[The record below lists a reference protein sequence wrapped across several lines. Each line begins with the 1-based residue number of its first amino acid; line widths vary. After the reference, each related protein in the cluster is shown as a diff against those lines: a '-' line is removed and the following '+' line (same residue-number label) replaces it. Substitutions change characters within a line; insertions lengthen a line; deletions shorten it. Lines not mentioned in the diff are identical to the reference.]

1 MRVVV
6 IFLIIALLMLIR
18 ISYVKR
24 EMFSQNDQ
32 ITINAINKEINS
44 LGIGVDKIP
53 VINNRLD
60 DLDGQN
66 IIITDDVAGLYT
78 LLTPYLDS
86 KGKALIFPKGDKGD
100 IGPKGNKGNKGNIG
114 PKGDKGDI
122 GPTGGKGDTGP
133 AGSVGATGG
142 NGAIGQRGEGGPAG
156 ASVFDV
162 SRLMLN
168 GETDLFNQKDKIN
181 DSKDEPQPSNA
192 YTTLFG

>member
-1 MRVVV
+1 MFNNIMRVVV

-24 EMFSQNDQ
+24 EMFSPDDQ

-44 LGIGVDKIP
+44 LGIGVDKMP

-78 LLTPYLDS
+78 LLHPYLDS
-86 KGKALIFPKGDKGD
+86 EGKALLFPKGDTGS
-100 IGPKGNKGNKGNIG
+100 
-114 PKGDKGDI
+114 KGDI
-122 GPTGGKGDTGP
+122 GPTGGKGD
-133 AGSVGATGG
+133 TGG

-168 GETDLFNQKDKIN
+168 GETDLFNQKDN
-181 DSKDEPQPSNA
+181 DSKDEPQPSSA

>member
-1 MRVVV
+1 MFNNIMRVVV

-24 EMFSQNDQ
+24 EMFSRNDQ

-44 LGIGVDKIP
+44 LGIGVKKIP

-86 KGKALIFPKGDKGD
+86 KGKALIFP
-100 IGPKGNKGNKGNIG
+100 
-114 PKGDKGDI
+114 KGDI

-168 GETDLFNQKDKIN
+168 GDTDLFKQKDKNN
-181 DSKDEPQPSNA
+181 DSKNEPQPSSA
-192 YTTLFG
+192 YTTLFD